1 VILDL
6 NETDWRYLYATAAT
20 RAIFLSAI
28 NTFIFT
34 LTSTSAESPSCLC
47 NRNDSYAVSFYG
59 LAKNGCRLRDA
70 A

>member
-20 RAIFLSAI
+20 RTILLSTVNA
-28 NTFIFT
+28 FVFT
-34 LTSTSAESPSCLC
+34 LTGTAAESPSCLR
-47 NRNDSYAVSFYG
+47 NRNYSYAVSFYG
-59 LAKNGCRLRDA
+59 LAKNRRRLRDA